1 MSKKR
6 IAIVGVG
13 NILLGDEGIGVR
25 VVKELEKEKY
35 SEEINFLDAGTA
47 FFSIVSELRN
57 FKKAIIIDAVHGGKK
72 AGTVYRFNID
82 DVAGKGNSIISL
94 HDFGVIESI
103 QLERVIAKLPDEIIF
118 YGVEPKNV
126 TPSLE
131 LSSVL
136 QCKLKYVV
144 QKIFEELRIS
154 GIRVIR

>member
-1 MSKKR
+1 LSRKR

-25 VVKELEKEKY
+25 VLEELEKEKY

-57 FKKAIIIDAVHGGKK
+57 FEKAIIIDAVHGGRK

-82 DVAGKGNSIISL
+82 DIVGKGNSIISL
-94 HDFGVIESI
+94 HDFGVMESI

-118 YGVEPKNV
+118 YGVEPQNV

-136 QCKLKYVV
+136 QGKLKYVV
-144 QKIFEELRIS
+144 KKIFEELNIS
-154 GIRVIR
+154 GIRIIK

>member
-1 MSKKR
+1 MSRKR

-25 VVKELEKEKY
+25 VLEELEKEKY
-35 SEEINFLDAGTA
+35 SEKINFLDAGTA
-47 FFSIVSELRN
+47 FFSIVSELR
-57 FKKAIIIDAVHGGKK
+57 KVEKAIIIDAVHGGKK

-82 DVAGKGNSIISL
+82 DIAGKGNSIISL
-94 HDFGVIESI
+94 HDFGVIESV

-118 YGVEPKNV
+118 YGVEPQNV

-136 QCKLKYVV
+136 QGKLKYVV

-154 GIRVIR
+154 GIRIIR